1 MTAQTSP
8 NTGMDWVHQLDRH
21 AFMKPDEMALRYKG
35 ETITWGQLANRTR
48 RLASA
53 LADLGVS
60 RGDRVIVMI
69 TNRPEFAEAILAI
82 NTLGAVAVPINFRLV
97 AREVQFLAENSGSR
111 AVIVEQQLA
120 TLIAEVRE
128 KSETPLAALV
138 VGNDPTQAGPDAQR
152 YEEAIAAHEPSDA
165 DGPQNESELAL
176 ISYTSGTT
184 GLPKGAML
192 TYQNLIAQTMTTTL
206 IADEML
212 EDDIKLVTPPLFHI
226 AGVANLLP
234 SVIVGSKS
242 VILPTG
248 NFDVGTLL
256 DILEEEKI
264 TSVWLVPTQWQAVCA
279 YPGVK
284 DRDLRLTTI
293 SWGASPATPAVLR
306 AMAETF
312 PEAKN
317 VCSFGQ
323 TEMSPVTTMLPGR
336 DAVRK
341 LGSVGKAVPLVSLRI
356 VDPAMNDVP
365 RGEVGEAVYRG
376 PGTMIGYWNNE
387 EATANAFEGGWF
399 HSGDLVREDED
410 GFIYVVDR
418 VKDMIIS
425 GGENIYSSEVENAI
439 AEHPKVYEVAVV
451 GAPHEK
457 WVETPVAFVVP
468 KDENDAPTPDEIV
481 AFCIDRIASYKKPTK
496 VIVTGTLP
504 RNASGKVLKAPL
516 REQAKS

>member
-21 AFMKPDEMALRYKG
+21 AFMKPDDMALRYKG

-69 TNRPEFAEAILAI
+69 TNRPEFAEAIIAI

-111 AVIVEQQLA
+111 AVVVEQQLA
-120 TLIAEVRE
+120 SLIAEVRE

-138 VGNDPTQAGPDAQR
+138 VGDDPTQAGPGAQR

-192 TYQNLIAQTMTTTL
+192 TYQNLIAQTLTTTL

-312 PEAKN
+312 PDAKN

-387 EATANAFEGGWF
+387 EATASAFEGGWF

-468 KDENDAPTPDEIV
+468 KDENDAPSPEEIV

-496 VIVTGTLP
+496 VIVTGALP